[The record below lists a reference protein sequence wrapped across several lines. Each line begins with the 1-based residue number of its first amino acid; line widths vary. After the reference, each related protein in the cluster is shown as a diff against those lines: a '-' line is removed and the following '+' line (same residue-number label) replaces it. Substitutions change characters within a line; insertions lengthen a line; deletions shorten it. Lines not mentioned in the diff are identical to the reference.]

1 MNAPVSAD
9 QNVDIKLPSGETCHT
24 SRAEALKVLKEL
36 LEWYGGQEKE
46 WYEKTYKSEESFNT
60 GYEREWF
67 RYRREAGGLQLAINL
82 LSGEQT

>member
-1 MNAPVSAD
+1 MNTPVSAE

-24 SRAEALKVLKEL
+24 NRAETLKVLAEL

-46 WYEKTYKSEESFNT
+46 WYEKTYHSEGSFNT
-60 GYEREWF
+60 GYETEWL
-67 RYRREAGGLQLAINL
+67 RYRREAGALQLAINL

>member
-1 MNAPVSAD
+1 MTEHKSAD

-24 SRAEALKVLKEL
+24 SLAEALEVLKEL

-46 WYEKTYKSEESFNT
+46 WYEKTYRSGDSFNT